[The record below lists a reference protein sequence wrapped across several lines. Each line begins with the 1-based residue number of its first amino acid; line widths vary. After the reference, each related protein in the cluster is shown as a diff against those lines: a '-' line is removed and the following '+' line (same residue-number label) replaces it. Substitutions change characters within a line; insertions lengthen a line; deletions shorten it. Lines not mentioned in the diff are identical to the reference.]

1 MGVIGVAERPIAH
14 GGGLFHGKLDKRNNA
29 LTRVD

>member
-1 MGVIGVAERPIAH
+1 VGVIGVAERPIAP
-14 GGGLFHGKLDKRNNA
+14 GGIFHGKLDQRNDA